1 MNNKDFT
8 LIKYGVK
15 FFYAICSVTFIS
27 VGSVIGAGFISG
39 RELVSF
45 FGTGNFLPRLIFA
58 SVLLSAFFS
67 LLFLIGRNFTNLNAL
82 NQKLFKSEKI
92 VSVAILTASFISVS
106 TLLAGVDSLVLSAFN
121 FSFPICSIVLIIAVS
136 LFSKGGIKGVE
147 KLSVTLMPIVV
158 IVATFMIIKK
168 GDLGYSKTSSAGGVG
183 VVSAILYA
191 SMNAF
196 INLPPIV
203 ECSSGKKK
211 SVLIVSAILSGV
223 LLFIEGYLILNTV
236 VKSGTFDQDIPL
248 LSAIGNA
255 GGTLF
260 FIALFSSMVTSV
272 FSAYYPLYFFAKD
285 KGKKYGVGILAVALF
300 CFSRLGI
307 KNLVGHVYPIIGAF
321 GVVYLISC
329 VKYLIRKKYKKIPID
344 DNKIEGENYEQKKE
358 K

>member
-1 MNNKDFT
+1 M
-8 LIKYGVK
+8 K

-45 FGTGNFLPRLIFA
+45 FGTGDFLPRLIFA

-67 LLFLIGRNFTNLNAL
+67 LLFLVGRNSSNLNAL
-82 NQKLFKSEKI
+82 NKKLFKDER
-92 VSVAILTASFISVS
+92 VVYYAILIASFISVS
-106 TLLAGVDSLVLSAFN
+106 TLLAGVDSLVLSAFD
-121 FSFPICSIVLIIAVS
+121 FSFPLCSIVLLILVS
-136 LFSKGGIKGVE
+136 IFSKHGIKGVE
-147 KLSVTLMPIVV
+147 KLSVILIPIVV

-168 GDLGYSKTSSAGGVG
+168 GDLGYSKTESVGGVG

-211 SVLIVSAILSGV
+211 SVLISSAILSGL

-248 LSAIGNA
+248 LSAMGNT
-255 GGTLF
+255 GGALF
-260 FIALFSSMVTSV
+260 FIALFASMVTSV
-272 FSAYYPLYFFAKD
+272 FSAYYPLYFFAKE
-285 KGKKYGVGILAVALF
+285 KGKNLGVIILALLLF

-307 KNLVGHVYPIIGAF
+307 KNLVGYVYPIIGAF

-329 VKYLIRKKYKKIPID
+329 VKYLIRKKYKKITID
-344 DNKIEGENYEQKKE
+344 DNKSEGENYEQKKE
-358 K
+358 KQS